1 LLVGGGGSGLAEH
14 LAEVEE
20 VLLGGAA
27 LGEFG
32 VLPAGDEVGQG
43 EGGAD
48 EVVDRAAPC
57 RCGNLSARVV

>member
-1 LLVGGGGSGLAEH
+1 MAKH

-20 VLLGGAA
+20 VLLGGTT

-32 VLPAGDEVGQG
+32 VLPAGDEIGQG
-43 EGGAD
+43 QGGGD

-57 RCGNLSARVV
+57 LCGNLSARVV